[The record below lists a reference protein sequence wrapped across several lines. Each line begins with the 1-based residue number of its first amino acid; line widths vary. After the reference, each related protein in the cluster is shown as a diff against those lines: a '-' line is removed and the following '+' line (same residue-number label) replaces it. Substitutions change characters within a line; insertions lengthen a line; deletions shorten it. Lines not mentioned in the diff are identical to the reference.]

1 MLKSGVSKKYTLWF
15 SAISLIILFTV
26 LLATGTFIWRSSQ
39 LLRERLGQGTEQ
51 NFEMMQHN
59 TIYSLAEFLRRE
71 LFTPLYDL
79 NIEYVDHTL
88 KALHKGMPITSVR
101 IADASAKVLTDG
113 TGTNPSY
120 GMQLKLD
127 RKLLESNPVLVEHVP
142 GGRRVTFVIGTTGY
156 ILGYGEIIFSDRQMR
171 KAISDQDQ
179 VIAQIFREYWDQL
192 QEIAVTWTG
201 LIALLAFIISVIFS
215 RTVSLPLIELRD
227 AARRIARG
235 ELDHRVTI
243 SSRDEI
249 GELAA
254 AFNQMGAELQKR
266 NSEIALVNQALQTE
280 VEERRE
286 AEQALR
292 ASEDRLVLAQKAG
305 RVGVFDWD
313 PMQREGVWTG
323 MEELFGLAPGAFGG
337 LYQEWARRVHP
348 EDLPRVEAELQKR
361 LAEHSPLIEA
371 EYRIQHSDGTIRW
384 ITGTGQ
390 MIYNPDGTP
399 HRIIGTAVDVTDL
412 KESQLRLLAAKEAAE
427 AASRAKNEF
436 LANMSHEMRTPLAG
450 ALGMITLVLEMEIG
464 AEERQMLEMAK
475 RAAESLLRLISDLLD
490 FSRLE
495 AGILVFENKV
505 FSLPVTIKTAIEV
518 VSMQAREKGVQLLWA
533 MEESVPEQVAGDEG
547 RLRQVLVNL
556 VGNAVKFTEK
566 GEVEVRVGRYC
577 ERKAPKRNFLLF
589 SVRDTGIGIPPEQL
603 EKIFGKFVQ
612 VDSTSRRKYGG
623 TGLGLALSKQI
634 VEILGG
640 SIWVESQVGKGS
652 TFHFSYPLDD
662 NIDSTGG

>member
-1 MLKSGVSKKYTLWF
+1 MLKYGVSKKYTLWF

-26 LLATGTFIWRSSQ
+26 LLATGALIWRSSQ
-39 LLRERLGQGTEQ
+39 LLRERLRQGTEQ
-51 NFEMMQHN
+51 NFETMQHN

-79 NIEYVDHTL
+79 NIEYIDRTL
-88 KALHKGMPITSVR
+88 KDLQKGMPITSVR
-101 IADASAKVLTDG
+101 IADASGKVLTDG
-113 TGTNPSY
+113 THDNPSY
-120 GMQLKLD
+120 GTQLKLD
-127 RKLLESNPVLVEHVP
+127 RKRLESSPVLVEHIAGV
-142 GGRRVTFVIGTTGY
+142 RRVTFMIGTVGY
-156 ILGYGEIIFSDRQMR
+156 IVGYGEIVFSDLQMR
-171 KAISDQDQ
+171 KAIRDQDQ
-179 VIAQIFREYWDQL
+179 VFAQIFREYWDQWR
-192 QEIAVTWTG
+192 EIAVTWTF

-227 AARRIARG
+227 AAIRIARG
-235 ELDHRVTI
+235 ELDRRVAI

-249 GELAA
+249 GELAV

-266 NSEIALVNQALQTE
+266 DVQISVVNQALQAE

-292 ASEDRLVLAQKAG
+292 DSEERLILAQKAG
-305 RVGVFDWD
+305 RVGIFDWD
-313 PMQREGVWTG
+313 PVQREGVWTG
-323 MEELFGLAPGAFGG
+323 MEELFGMAPGAFGG
-337 LYQEWARRVHP
+337 LYQEWAKRVHP

-361 LAEHSPLIEA
+361 LVEHASLVET
-371 EYRIQHSDGTIRW
+371 EYRILHSDGTTHW

-390 MIYNPDGTP
+390 VIYNPDGTP

-412 KESQLRLLAAKEAAE
+412 KESQLGLLAAKEAAE
-427 AASRAKNEF
+427 AANRAKNEF

-450 ALGMITLVLEMEIG
+450 VLGMITLVLEMEIG
-464 AEERQMLEMAK
+464 AEEREMLEMAK

-505 FSLPVTIKTAIEV
+505 FSLPATIKSAIEV

-533 MEESVPEQVAGDEG
+533 LEESVPQQVEGDEG

-556 VGNAVKFTEK
+556 LGNAVKFTAR
-566 GEVEVRVGRYC
+566 GEVEVSVGRYC
-577 ERKAPKRNFLLF
+577 ERRAPERNFLLF
-589 SVRDTGIGIPPEQL
+589 SVRDTGIGIPAEQL
-603 EKIFGKFVQ
+603 ENIFGKFVQ
-612 VDSTSRRKYGG
+612 VDSSSRRKYGG
-623 TGLGLALSKQI
+623 AGLGLALSKQI

-652 TFHFSYPLDD
+652 VFHFSYPLDR